1 MYRTEKSFHNTS
13 FNDTLIIF
21 SDNIKIRDGSK
32 KYVPFNNNKK
42 FWTTCTEND
51 IKLSRGKGRIDPVL
65 KIYIGCRVMLT
76 TNIDV
81 KNGQANGTQA
91 FIDHVKLKE
100 NATLTKTNIGNNLY
114 IPSISSLHIDYITLI
129 HENKK
134 IQIMIYQNI

>member
-1 MYRTEKSFHNTS
+1 MYRKKEKNNNTS
-13 FNDTLIIF
+13 FNETLIIF

-32 KYVPFNNNKK
+32 KYVSFNNNAK

-81 KNGQANGTQA
+81 N
-91 FIDHVKLKE
+91 FC
-100 NATLTKTNIGNNLY
+100 
-114 IPSISSLHIDYITLI
+114 
-129 HENKK
+129 
-134 IQIMIYQNI
+134 